1 MRNYASAAH
10 PNQVRLTGLQLA
22 SWLETCVL
30 QVITL
35 PYDTIT
41 AETGKLLRNIKTDRL
56 DPADARGA
64 TAFFDDLPRDRAD
77 KLGAGLFGLYVDA
90 GRTPLVAD
98 NVRLLWPELWP
109 YVSED
114 ARYGFGVKYGRF
126 RASAD
131 TAQAHAARELLDL
144 VGGLAYIPEKDRA
157 VEIDAA
163 IDALLA
169 AHHGWNNFHAEAAP
183 ARDLAALVGER
194 ADIPA
199 AVEKKYL
206 TALVEVFLGN
216 AYGVSWAAE
225 PTYLEL
231 LEKLGSSQA
240 GLALRT
246 FAEPTISNKLWTEI
260 GQRQWTKLLGVL
272 EPKLTRPVD
281 RELMDA
287 VNAFPGTPDQLRL
300 DSSINQVLKRARA

>member
-1 MRNYASAAH
+1 
-10 PNQVRLTGLQLA
+10 
-22 SWLETCVL
+22 
-30 QVITL
+30 
-35 PYDTIT
+35 
-41 AETGKLLRNIKTDRL
+41 
-56 DPADARGA
+56 
-64 TAFFDDLPRDRAD
+64 
-77 KLGAGLFGLYVDA
+77 
-90 GRTPLVAD
+90 
-98 NVRLLWPELWP
+98 
-109 YVSED
+109 
-114 ARYGFGVKYGRF
+114 
-126 RASAD
+126 
-131 TAQAHAARELLDL
+131 
-144 VGGLAYIPEKDRA
+144 